1 VSCIPYI
8 LIQHNTHSSTSP
20 RLIARA
26 CPGNAVAAGTWL
38 TPRCS
43 RWTAAASALLQR
55 RRFACSPNRP
65 CPLPRLCLTA

>member
-1 VSCIPYI
+1 MSLCARA
-8 LIQHNTHSSTSP
+8 HTHARSSASP
-20 RLIARA
+20 RLNARA
-26 CPGNAVAAGTWL
+26 SPGNAVAAGTWP

-55 RRFACSPNRP
+55 RRFACSPIRP